1 MILDSNS
8 SSKEVSSLLI
18 RVPYILVVGFSIVL
32 KDDYSGRLLYWAL
45 L

>member
-8 SSKEVSSLLI
+8 SSKRVSLLLI
-18 RVPYILVVGFSIVL
+18 GILYILVVKFFIVL
-32 KDDYSGRLLYWAL
+32 DNNYSGRLLYWAL